1 MPNLTYN
8 ITEIKDNEKKE
19 PIDIDALI
27 AQYQTD
33 EYVFNSNAY
42 DDGGDADSD
51 KITCMEIDYSINYT
65 IKDLGHILDY
75 YKINKRKLKK
85 VEMIQ
90 FIIMFEEDPENQA
103 IVYRRKQLWAYVK
116 QLKKDEFFSKYI
128 IFTPPSGH

>member
-33 EYVFNSNAY
+33 DDISNSNAY
-42 DDGGDADSD
+42 SDNEIDSD

-65 IKDLGHILDY
+65 IKDLGNVLDY